1 MQRLK
6 SGDIVSN
13 GCPLCKTKA
22 LSSEKIANPCP
33 FFAPR
38 LSLQVSEQN
47 RELLPMPAVR
57 PMRLRPLLNLS
68 LMLSLSASPLFVPL
82 SYAED
87 SAARRSYQVPAGSLS
102 AALTRFAGLAGVNLS
117 VDPALVSG
125 RSSTGL
131 SGEYGVEEGFAQL
144 LTGSGL
150 QLQPMGARAYR
161 LMPVPESGSLQ
172 LAPTSILG
180 TTDLTDGDT
189 YAGGQVA
196 RRGSQGLLGSRDFME
211 TPFSMTTYTAEAVKN
226 QQARTLGDL
235 IASDPSV
242 RATNPAGGR
251 YEQFTIRGFSLFNSD
266 VAYNGLYGVLP
277 TYTID
282 MEMAERVD
290 IIKGPS
296 QLING
301 ISPRGSVGGGI
312 NVVPKRATDK
322 DITSLTGTW
331 ASGSQAGGAVDVGRR
346 FGEDNKFGIRFN
358 GVKQSGDTEWD
369 HQSVDREMAVLGLDF
384 RGERLRLST
393 DIGHTERD
401 TDAPQERVQVGA
413 NARVPSAN
421 DVRRNYAQPWSKAR
435 TDDTFGTVNGEFDLS
450 DSVMLYGGVGA
461 RKSNHDFLRHAV
473 SVTNNAGD
481 FSVLPR
487 DFTRD
492 ENVRTATAGVRSWL
506 HTGPVSHEINL
517 AASYFYMDF
526 ENGGARYAAAP
537 SNLYNPVETPTPSR
551 PTRLDS
557 KVYTENRFSG
567 VALSDTLGFFDERLL
582 LTLGARWQRVKVDDW
597 TDNVKGTTAYDEEK
611 VSPSGGILF
620 KATDKLSLY
629 ANYME
634 GLSQGKIAPSTSINE
649 DEIFPPFVSR
659 QVEVGAK
666 YDAGAFAVTAAVF
679 RIKQPAYETNAT
691 TRVFGPNGKRQND
704 GVELS
709 VFGEPLK
716 GVRLLGGV
724 MYIDSELT
732 HTTNGTFDGNR
743 APATPKYNVNLG
755 AEWDVPTVEGL
766 TLTSRGIYSSS
777 QYLDQSNVK
786 EIDAWTRLDVGAR
799 YAFKVDDK
807 HITLR
812 ANVENVA
819 DKRYWSSA
827 GASDDSEPGLTLST
841 PRTYLLSAT
850 VDF

>member
-1 MQRLK
+1 
-6 SGDIVSN
+6 
-13 GCPLCKTKA
+13 
-22 LSSEKIANPCP
+22 
-33 FFAPR
+33 
-38 LSLQVSEQN
+38 
-47 RELLPMPAVR
+47 MPAVR

>member
-1 MQRLK
+1 M
-6 SGDIVSN
+6 SVAV
-13 GCPLCKTKA
+13 PLR
-22 LSSEKIANPCP
+22 
-33 FFAPR
+33 FR
-38 LSLQVSEQN
+38 
-47 RELLPMPAVR
+47 PAVAGW
-57 PMRLRPLLNLS
+57 RPLLNLS
-68 LMLSLSASPLFVPL
+68 LMLSLSASPFFIAT
-82 SYAED
+82 SQAED
-87 SAARRSYQVPAGSLS
+87 ASRRSYQVPAGSLS

-117 VDPALVSG
+117 VDPSLVSG
-125 RSSTGL
+125 RNSPGL
-131 SGEYGVEEGFAQL
+131 AGEYGVEEGFARL
-144 LTGSGL
+144 LQGSGL
-150 QLQPMGARAYR
+150 QLQPVGEQAYV
-161 LMPVPESGSLQ
+161 LVPAPEGSSLQ
-172 LAPTSILG
+172 LAPTTILG
-180 TTDLTDGDT
+180 AGATSGGDV

-211 TPFSMTTYTAEAVKN
+211 TPFSMTTYTSETVKN

-242 RATNPAGGR
+242 RSTNPAGGR

-282 MEMAERVD
+282 MEMADRVD
-290 IIKGPS
+290 ILKGPT

-312 NVVPKRATDK
+312 NVVPKRASDK
-322 DITSLTGTW
+322 PITSFTGNY
-331 ASGSQAGGAVDVGRR
+331 ASNNQLGGAVDVGRR

-413 NARVPSAN
+413 NAQVPHAS
-421 DVRRNYAQPWSKAR
+421 DVRDNYAQPWTKAR
-435 TDDTFGTVNGEFDLS
+435 TKDTFGTVNAEFDVN
-450 DSVMLYGGVGA
+450 DAVMLYGGVGA
-461 RKSNHDFLRHAV
+461 RKSNHDFLRHNV
-473 SVTNNAGD
+473 SVSNDAGD
-481 FSVLPR
+481 FTVQPR

-492 ENVRTATAGVRSWL
+492 ENVRTATAGVRNWF
-506 HTGPVSHEINL
+506 HTGPVSHEVNL

-526 ENGGARYAAAP
+526 TNGGARYANGR
-537 SNLYNPVETPTPSR
+537 SNLYDPVQTPTPSR
-551 PTRLDS
+551 PTRQDD
-557 KVYTENRFSG
+557 KVYTENHFSG
-567 VALSDTLGFFDERLL
+567 VALSDTLGFFDDRLL
-582 LTLGARWQRVKVDDW
+582 LTLGARWQRVEVDDW
-597 TDNVKGTTAYDEEK
+597 TNHVKGDTAYDEEK
-611 VSPSGGILF
+611 VSPSGGLLF
-620 KATDKLSLY
+620 KATDRLSLY

-649 DEIFPPFVSR
+649 DEIFPPFISR

-666 YDAGAFAVTAAVF
+666 YDAGPFALTAALF
-679 RIKQPAYETNAT
+679 RIKQPAYATDAT
-691 TRVFGPNGKRQND
+691 TRVFGPNGKRENS

-709 VFGEPLK
+709 VFGEPIK
-716 GVRLLGGV
+716 GTRLLGGV

-732 HTTNGTFDGNR
+732 DTTGGAFDGNR

-755 AEWDVPTVEGL
+755 AEWDVPTMQGL

-786 EIDAWTRLDVGAR
+786 EIDSWFRFDVGAR
-799 YAFKVDDK
+799 YTFKVDEK
-807 HITLR
+807 NITLR
-812 ANVENVA
+812 ANIENVA